1 MSDTPRTDAQV
12 HRPAGGAG
20 GFSVIDS
27 NFARQLER
35 ELREVNEALDMQVNT
50 SGQLRVL
57 LDRAKDLLAE
67 SVRLMHEAKGPC
79 SWPALDRL
87 KVEIQKL

>member
-1 MSDTPRTDAQV
+1 MSDFEENLCQNVRCGEVKASLIHALEDQV
-12 HRPAGGAG
+12 TESSDLGI
-20 GFSVIDS
+20 SL
-27 NFARQLER
+27 N
-35 ELREVNEALDMQVNT
+35 
-50 SGQLRVL
+50 
-57 LDRAKDLLAE
+57 RAKELLAE